1 MIFRTSETPWKSNNR
16 PKEKTKSQ
24 NLDAFFY
31 RIEPNSSPIGKSAV
45 SELQNYR
52 NSIKDELMNSLEDSS
67 STEGT
72 DDVTQNISNVAVTR
86 NRRRKATDP
95 TTVIIFGISRLS
107 NIKVNLTKQEKFQTT
122 IDSLFKFL

>member
-1 MIFRTSETPWKSNNR
+1 
-16 PKEKTKSQ
+16 
-24 NLDAFFY
+24 
-31 RIEPNSSPIGKSAV
+31 
-45 SELQNYR
+45 
-52 NSIKDELMNSLEDSS
+52 MNSLEDSS

-95 TTVIIFGISRLS
+95 TTVIIFGIYRLS